1 MIKRT
6 RFIYNPSAGRETLRR
21 KLPDILQRLERGGY
35 ETSTVATQQMGDARR
50 AAAEAAQ
57 RGFDVVIAAGG
68 DGTLNEVA
76 DGLAQWEHRP
86 ILGIMPLGTT
96 NDVAR
101 ALGIPR
107 VWEEAINVIV
117 AGHVQAI
124 DVGVMNKQLFL
135 NVVGGGSLTEL
146 TYEAPSKLKTLL
158 GQLAYYIKGFEKLPT
173 LHPTPMRL
181 HAAEMQIN
189 EELMLFLV
197 ANTRS
202 IGGFHK
208 LLPTALWDDGYLDV
222 LCLRKCNL
230 ADFVRLVSRV
240 IRGEEVQDELLI
252 HFRTKHVEVSS
263 PKPVRLNIDGEY
275 GGDLPCRIHVLSRHL
290 HVFMAKSALL
300 PSKE

>member
-21 KLPDILQRLERGGY
+21 RLPDILQRLERGGY
-35 ETSTVATQQMGDARR
+35 ETSTVATQQTGDARR

-173 LHPTPMRL
+173 LHPTPMCL

-252 HFRTKHVEVSS
+252 HFRTKHVEVTS
-263 PKPVRLNIDGEY
+263 PKLVRLNIDGEY
-275 GGDLPCRIHVLSRHL
+275 GGDLPCRIHVLPQHL

-300 PSKE
+300 PGKE

>member
-35 ETSTVATQQMGDARR
+35 ETSTIATQQTGDARR
-50 AAAEAAQ
+50 AATEAAQ

-76 DGLAQWEHRP
+76 DGLAQWERRP

-240 IRGEEVQDELLI
+240 IRGEEVHDELLI

-275 GGDLPCRIHVLSRHL
+275 GGDLPCRIHVLPQHL
-290 HVFMAKSALL
+290 HVFMAKTALL
-300 PSKE
+300 HGKE